1 MSDAFF
7 FLVSLRKR
15 GETASDGSITAGK
28 VSGNERS
35 VGNESIDP
43 WKADSDRRPVC
54 DGSVNGNTGK
64 AGSNKIA
71 MMVEICELSCYM

>member
-7 FLVSLRKR
+7 FPVSLRKR

-35 VGNESIDP
+35 VGSESIDS
-43 WKADSDRRPVC
+43 WKADSDRRPGDEYV
-54 DGSVNGNTGK
+54 NTGR
-64 AGSNKIA
+64 AGGNKIA
-71 MMVEICELSCYM
+71 MMLEICELSC